1 MPSKVESSNDD
12 AAALEARQ
20 RRMERRRASAKRTTA
35 EEEEEERDEDEA
47 YEPDESEEE
56 QGPPSGKK
64 RKTPLSQIRGIKKQ
78 ARYEPEVSMSK
89 EELAAWRKEARRV
102 RNRESAAASRQ
113 KTRQRIEELEAQ
125 VDVLQN
131 KYDAALQ
138 RIAEL
143 EQEKF
148 HGNLPEPTKVL
159 SSIKEENI
167 PNHVSPPLS
176 PREAKEVMPNSPRWS
191 LPHQQAAQVLADS
204 LTFSLDNVQQGPP
217 PSSSILQQQPKQQ
230 HQHPVKISRPTAV

>member
-1 MPSKVESSNDD
+1 MPAKVESSDD
-12 AAALEARQ
+12 AALEARQ
-20 RRMERRRASAKRTTA
+20 RRMERRRASSRRAADA
-35 EEEEEERDEDEA
+35 ENDEA
-47 YEPDESEEE
+47 YEPDDSEEE
-56 QGPPSGKK
+56 QAPPPVKK

-78 ARYEPEVSMSK
+78 ARYEPEVPMSK

-125 VDVLQN
+125 VDVLQS
-131 KYDAALQ
+131 KYEVALR

-143 EQEKF
+143 EQVKL
-148 HGNLPEPTKVL
+148 HDNLPEPTKVL
-159 SSIKEENI
+159 SSIKEDGT

-176 PREAKEVMPNSPRWS
+176 PREATKEVMPSSPQWS
-191 LPHQQAAQVLADS
+191 LPHQQAAQALADS
-204 LTFSLDNVQQGPP
+204 LSFGLDDVRQSPS

-230 HQHPVKISRPTAV
+230 QQHPVKISRPTAV